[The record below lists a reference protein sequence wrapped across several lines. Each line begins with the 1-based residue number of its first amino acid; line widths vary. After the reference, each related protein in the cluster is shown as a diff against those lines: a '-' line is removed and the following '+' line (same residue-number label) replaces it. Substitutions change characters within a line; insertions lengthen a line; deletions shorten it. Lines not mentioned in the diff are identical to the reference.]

1 MIPCSESIKEK
12 GLPTMSQGFEIQV
25 FNRRENKMEIEKVYG
40 DGMVKFAYGNPI
52 GRLLGPFIAS
62 KWFSQM
68 YGNTQDNPK
77 SAQKVPPFLKNFDIQ
92 IDQYQKGS
100 FKNNPIETSY
110 KSFNEFFIRQFKD
123 GQRNFTEQDNEMGAF
138 AEARY
143 FGHESMSDELQIP
156 VKGSMLR
163 AVDLIGDAELAK
175 DFIGGPLMIARLC
188 PVDYHRYHYPDNG
201 KTLQAFTIPGD
212 LHSVNPLALKYRQD
226 IFIKNERRVA
236 ILDTEHFGKLAYIE
250 VGATCVGKIVQS
262 FDESKPFNKGDEKG
276 YFLFGGSTVV
286 VCGEK
291 GRWAPSEDMLSNTK
305 QGIETYIQLGDVVA
319 KSH

>member
-1 MIPCSESIKEK
+1 
-12 GLPTMSQGFEIQV
+12 MSQGFEIQI
-25 FNRRENKMEIEKVYG
+25 FNRHENKMDIEKVYG

-52 GRLLGPFIAS
+52 GRLLGPVVAS
-62 KWFSQM
+62 KLFSQL
-68 YGNTQDNPK
+68 YGKSQDSLK
-77 SAQKVPPFLKNFDIQ
+77 SGQKVSPFIKNFNIP

-100 FKNNPIETSY
+100 FKENPIETSY
-110 KSFNEFFIRQFKD
+110 QSFNEFFIREFHA
-123 GQRNFTEQDNEMGAF
+123 GQRPFTTNDHEMGAF

-143 FGHESMSDELQIP
+143 FGHASMSDDLTIP

-163 AVDLIGDAELAK
+163 AVDLIGDGELAN

-188 PVDYHRYHYPDNG
+188 PVDYHRYHYPDHG
-201 KTLQAFTIPGD
+201 KTLKAFTVPGN

-236 ILDTEHFGKLAYIE
+236 ILETEHFGKLAYIE

-262 FDESKPFNKGDEKG
+262 FDESKPFKKGDEKG

-286 VCGEK
+286 LCGEK
-291 GRWAPSEDMLSNTK
+291 GKWVPSNDILKNSK
-305 QGIETYIQLGDVVA
+305 AGVETYIQLGDAVA
-319 KSH
+319 QTS

>member
-1 MIPCSESIKEK
+1 
-12 GLPTMSQGFEIQV
+12 MSQGFEIQV

-40 DGMVKFAYGNPI
+40 DEMVKFAYATPI
-52 GRLLGPFIAS
+52 GRLLGPVIAS
-62 KWFSQM
+62 KMLSQL
-68 YGNTQDNPK
+68 YGKSQDSLK
-77 SAQKVPPFLKNFDIQ
+77 SAQKVAPFLKNFNID

-100 FKNNPIETSY
+100 FKENPVETSY
-110 KSFNEFFIRQFKD
+110 RSFNEFFIREFKE
-123 GQRNFTEQDNEMGAF
+123 GQRTFTPNDDEMGAF

-143 FGHESMSDELQIP
+143 FGHESMTDDLNIP

-163 AVDLIGDAELAK
+163 AVDLIGDGELAK

-188 PVDYHRYHYPDNG
+188 PVDYHRYHYPDAG
-201 KTLQAFTIPGD
+201 KTLKAFTVPGD

-236 ILDTEHFGKLAYIE
+236 ILETEHFGKLAYIE

-262 FDESKPFNKGDEKG
+262 FDESQPFNKGDEKG

-286 VCGEK
+286 LCGQK
-291 GRWAPSEDMLSNTK
+291 GKWAPSEDILTNTK
-305 QGIETYIQLGDVVA
+305 AGIETYIQLGDVVA
-319 KSH
+319 QTG

>member
-1 MIPCSESIKEK
+1 
-12 GLPTMSQGFEIQV
+12 MSQGFEIQI
-25 FNRRENKMEIEKVYG
+25 FNRHKNRIDIEKVYG

-52 GRLLGPFIAS
+52 GRILGSVIAS
-62 KWFSQM
+62 KMLSQL
-68 YGNTQDNPK
+68 YGKSQDSLK
-77 SAQKVPPFLKNFDIQ
+77 SGQKVAPFIKNFNIA

-100 FKNNPIETSY
+100 FTENPIETSY
-110 KSFNEFFIRQFKD
+110 QSFNEFFIRKFQE
-123 GQRNFTEQDNEMGAF
+123 GQRTFTEKNDEMGAF

-143 FGHESMSDELQIP
+143 FGHESMTDDLTVP

-163 AVDLIGDAELAK
+163 AVDLIGDGELAK

-188 PVDYHRYHYPDNG
+188 PVDYHRYHYPDHG
-201 KTLQAFTIPGD
+201 KTLKAFTIPGD

-226 IFIKNERRVA
+226 IFINNERRVS

-262 FDESKPFNKGDEKG
+262 FDESKSFEKGAEKG

-286 VCGEK
+286 LCGEK
-291 GRWAPSEDMLSNTK
+291 GKWAPSEDMLKNTK
-305 QGIETYIQLGDVVA
+305 AGLETYIQLGDVVA
-319 KSH
+319 QAS

>member
-1 MIPCSESIKEK
+1 M
-12 GLPTMSQGFEIQV
+12 
-25 FNRRENKMEIEKVYG
+25 
-40 DGMVKFAYGNPI
+40 
-52 GRLLGPFIAS
+52 IAS
-62 KWFSQM
+62 KMFSRL
-68 YGNTQDNPK
+68 YGNAQDSPK
-77 SAQKVPPFLKNFDIQ
+77 SAQKVPTFLKNFDIQ

-100 FKNNPIETSY
+100 FTENPIETSY
-110 KSFNEFFIRQFKD
+110 KSFNEFFIRKFQE
-123 GQRNFTEQDNEMGAF
+123 GQRTFTPNDNEMGAF

-143 FGHESMSDELQIP
+143 FGHESMSDDLKIP

-188 PVDYHRYHYPDNG
+188 PVDYHRYHYPDHG

-236 ILDTEHFGKLAYIE
+236 ILDTEHFGKLVYIE

-262 FDESKPFNKGDEKG
+262 FDESKPFKKGDEKG

-286 VCGEK
+286 LCGEK
-291 GRWAPSEDMLSNTK
+291 DKWMPSEDMLSNTK
-305 QGIETYIQLGDVVA
+305 KGIETYIQLGDVVA
-319 KSH
+319 QSN

>member
-1 MIPCSESIKEK
+1 
-12 GLPTMSQGFEIQV
+12 MSQGFEIQI
-25 FNRRENKMEIEKVYG
+25 FNRYQNKMDIEKVYG
-40 DGMVKFAYGNPI
+40 DSMVKFAYGNPI

-62 KWFSQM
+62 KMFSQF
-68 YGNTQDNPK
+68 YGKAQDSLK
-77 SAQKVPPFLKNFDIQ
+77 SGQKVAPFLKNFNIQ

-100 FKNNPIETSY
+100 FKENPIETSY
-110 KSFNEFFIRQFKD
+110 KSFNEFFIREFQE
-123 GQRNFTEQDNEMGAF
+123 GQRIFTQNDDEMGAF

-143 FGHESMSDELQIP
+143 FGHESMTDDLKIP

-163 AVDLIGDAELAK
+163 AVDLIGDPALAK

-188 PVDYHRYHYPDNG
+188 PVDYHRYHYPDDG
-201 KTLQAFTIPGD
+201 KTLQAFTVPGD

-226 IFIKNERRVA
+226 IFIKNERRVS

-262 FDESKPFNKGDEKG
+262 FDESKAFKKGDEKG

-286 VCGEK
+286 LCGEK
-291 GRWAPSEDMLSNTK
+291 GKWSPSEDMLKNTK
-305 QGIETYIQLGDVVA
+305 AGVETYIQLGDVVA
-319 KSH
+319 QAS